1 MEGKK
6 EREDGVKGKQKRR
19 RGGQRE
25 ERSSMRNDEEEGMV
39 EVRRLRKK
47 KGM

>member
-6 EREDGVKGKQKRR
+6 EREDGVKGKRKRR

-25 ERSSMRNDEEEGMV
+25 ERSSMRNDEKEGMV